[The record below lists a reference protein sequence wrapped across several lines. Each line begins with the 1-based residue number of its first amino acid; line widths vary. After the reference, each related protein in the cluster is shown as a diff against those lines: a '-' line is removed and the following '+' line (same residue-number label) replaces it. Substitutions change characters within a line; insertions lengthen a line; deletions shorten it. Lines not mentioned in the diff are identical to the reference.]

1 MNFCYIRFSTSS
13 QDEQQQVQ
21 AIKDWTE
28 PRGITIDVIEKDEGV
43 SGGVSYRDR
52 KLYGLVRK
60 METGDTLI
68 VSEISR
74 LGRSMGDLNLLI
86 NEELKPRKV
95 RLIVTKMNLDL
106 DCANL
111 KAIDEMIFF
120 AFSFSA
126 QIEKELIQSRTQSAI
141 DARKEAIKK
150 EGGFFSKTDRWCTH
164 LGRKKGTKAPGA
176 GRASGMAAMKKAGE
190 WRDGSALYTMVSD
203 EIAHGVCQ
211 KDILAKALRLYEKHP
226 SIYCTRNGKPLC
238 WGTLSRWA
246 KEIQIGI

>member
-1 MNFCYIRFSTSS
+1 MVAAYIRYSTNS
-13 QDEQQQVQ
+13 QDETQQVQ
-21 AIKDWTE
+21 ALKDWTE

-60 METGDTLI
+60 MKTGDTLI

-126 QIEKELIQSRTQSAI
+126 QIEKELICSRTQSAI

>member
-52 KLYGLVRK
+52 KLSGLVRK
-60 METGDTLI
+60 MKAGDTLI

-126 QIEKELIQSRTQSAI
+126 QIEKELIQSRTQSAL
-141 DARKEAIKK
+141 DARKEAIIRD
-150 EGGFFSKTDRWCTH
+150 GGFIAKSGRFCTR
-164 LGRKKGTKAPGA
+164 LGQKKGFKNPNACEA
-176 GRASGMAAMKKAGE
+176 MAARRTELSQGWKE
-190 WRDGSALYTMVSD
+190 NSWLYTWVT
-203 EIAHGVCQ
+203 IQLLKGRPR
-211 KDILAKALRLYEKHP
+211 KDIVEEAQKCYEENPEK
-226 SIYCTRNGKPLC
+226 YGTRQGRPLSP
-238 WGTLSRWA
+238 GVLSKWA
-246 KEIQIGI
+246 SEILKRA

>member
-1 MNFCYIRFSTSS
+1 MVAAYIRYSTNS
-13 QDEQQQVQ
+13 QDETQQVQ
-21 AIKDWTE
+21 ALKDWTE

-60 METGDTLI
+60 MKTGDTLI

-126 QIEKELIQSRTQSAI
+126 QIEKELICSRTQSAI

-150 EGGFFSKTDRWCTH
+150 DGGFFSKTDRWCTH